1 MPRQSRIDISGAL
14 HHIIA
19 RGIERRRIFDDDEDR
34 HDFIKRLAL
43 ILEETQTACYAWALI
58 PNHFHLLL
66 RTGAV
71 PVATVMRRLLTGHA
85 QRYNRRHRRHGHLFQ
100 NRYKSILCQED
111 PYLLEL
117 VRYIHLN
124 PMRAGLVNDL
134 EHLDKYPFSGH
145 GVIMGVREHPWQNSD
160 AVLAFFGERA
170 SSARRSYR
178 AFVAKGID
186 QGKRADLIGG
196 GLIRSSGGWAA
207 VKETR
212 KTGIHLKSDERI
224 LGHSDF
230 VGQILSASDE
240 AFERRYALKAR
251 GVDVNYIAERVSGL
265 LGMTEKEVWLPGKY
279 QRLVTAR
286 SLICFWA
293 ARELGVSMASL
304 ARRFNISEVAV
315 SKSVKRGAEIA
326 KGEGYELI

>member
-1 MPRQSRIDISGAL
+1 
-14 HHIIA
+14 
-19 RGIERRRIFDDDEDR
+19 
-34 HDFIKRLAL
+34 
-43 ILEETQTACYAWALI
+43 
-58 PNHFHLLL
+58 
-66 RTGAV
+66 
-71 PVATVMRRLLTGHA
+71 
-85 QRYNRRHRRHGHLFQ
+85 
-100 NRYKSILCQED
+100 
-111 PYLLEL
+111 
-117 VRYIHLN
+117 
-124 PMRAGLVNDL
+124 
-134 EHLDKYPFSGH
+134 
-145 GVIMGVREHPWQNSD
+145 MGVREHPWQNSD